1 MTSIKKFKTI
11 IPMLLKIAIILF
23 ILSLPM
29 EVMAGIYGYIDSR
42 GVYHFTNIA
51 PVGKRY
57 HVIVPE
63 TNRSVVYKNI
73 NMDNKNYDKLIL
85 QHSSAHGV
93 DPSLIKA
100 IMMAES
106 NFNPYAVSPKGA
118 QGLMQLMPDTA
129 RLMKVE
135 NPFDPDENIKGGI
148 KYIKMLDEI
157 FKGDLELILAA
168 YNAGPQKVM
177 EHKMSVPPIEE
188 TKTYIKRVKHY
199 YNRLKKQNES

>member
-1 MTSIKKFKTI
+1 MYIKAALLMLVLC
-11 IPMLLKIAIILF
+11 IPF
-23 ILSLPM
+23 Q
-29 EVMAGIYGYIDSR
+29 VCAGIYGYIDSR
-42 GVYHFTNIA
+42 GVYHFTNIPPA
-51 PVGKRY
+51 GRKY
-57 HVIVPE
+57 HIIVPE
-63 TNRSVVYKNI
+63 KNRSVVYKSPNI
-73 NMDNKNYDKLIL
+73 NNTNYDKLIL
-85 QHSSAHGV
+85 QHSANHGV

-106 NFNPYAVSPKGA
+106 NFNPYAISPKGA

-129 RLMKVE
+129 RLMKVD

-148 KYIKMLDEI
+148 RYIKMLEEI

-168 YNAGPQKVM
+168 YNAGPQRVM